1 MRALTLVITLGGIL
15 ASPIALAQQNTDE
28 HAAHHPPEQTAA
40 PAPQPE
46 QGDSQGGKLQQ
57 DMKKMQ
63 DLMARILTTEDPKLR
78 NELLQQ
84 HLQAM
89 RDQIKMMRKVAA
101 MKMDMKGMMGMMG
114 MMGGDGKGDAVGADG
129 KADKKDGMMEGKK
142 GGMMGGGMMMMMM
155 HKRMEQRFDMVEQLV
170 EQMVEHEAAEAQ
182 GEGR

>member
-1 MRALTLVITLGGIL
+1 VKALTLVITLGGIL

-46 QGDSQGGKLQQ
+46 HGDSQGGKLQQ

-101 MKMDMKGMMGMMG
+101 MKMDMKGMMG
-114 MMGGDGKGDAVGADG
+114 GDGKGDAVGADG

-142 GGMMGGGMMMMMM
+142 GGMMGGGMMMM
-155 HKRMEQRFDMVEQLV
+155 HKRMEQRFDMVEQLL

-182 GEGR
+182 LEGR